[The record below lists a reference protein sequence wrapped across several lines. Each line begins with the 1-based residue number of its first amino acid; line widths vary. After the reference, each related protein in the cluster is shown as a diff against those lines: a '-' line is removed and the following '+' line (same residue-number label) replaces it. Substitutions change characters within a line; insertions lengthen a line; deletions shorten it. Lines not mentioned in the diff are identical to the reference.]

1 MQEYDREGK
10 TREQEI
16 HFQKM
21 CCKHTRFS
29 VGSKHKCMFFEP
41 VIICAVWIFEA
52 LFSTEKTCGVAINR
66 LLGRDRGNHLLKCCG
81 FSKYSFTDKMDYSI
95 FKENAAYSSGNEN
108 NKKVL
113 ENA

>member
-1 MQEYDREGK
+1 MIERGRPGNRKFIFKKCAASIQDFRSALSTNVCFLSLLLFAPY
-10 TREQEI
+10 
-16 HFQKM
+16 
-21 CCKHTRFS
+21 
-29 VGSKHKCMFFEP
+29 GSLKLFFP
-41 VIICAVWIFEA
+41 
-52 LFSTEKTCGVAINR
+52 TEKTCGVAINR

>member
-1 MQEYDREGK
+1 MIERGRPGNRK
-10 TREQEI
+10 FI
-16 HFQKM
+16 FQKM

-29 VGSKHKCMFFEP
+29 VSSKHKCMFFEP

-66 LLGRDRGNHLLKCCG
+66 LLGRDWGNHLLKCCG

-95 FKENAAYSSGNEN
+95 FKENVAYSSGNEN